1 MNEIF
6 VDNFAGGGGAST
18 GIEMAIGRDVD
29 IAINHDPAAIAMHR
43 ANHPG
48 TKHYCES
55 VWDIDPAEACAGHP
69 VALAWFSPDCTHFS
83 KAKGGKPK
91 SKHIR
96 GLAWIAVKW
105 AQTVKP
111 RVIIL
116 ENVEEFQ
123 DWGPLRKDGH
133 PDKRCI
139 GKTFR
144 RFLHALGRYGY
155 RVEHRELRACDYGA
169 PTTRKRF
176 FLIARC
182 DGKPIV
188 WPESTHG
195 DPDSLMVRSGLEQP
209 YRTAAEIIDWSIPC
223 PSIFGRKKPL
233 CENTMRRIAKGL
245 KKFVFDNPA
254 PFIVLVNH
262 KGEGFRGQKINK
274 PLQTITSKHGF
285 GVVVAELTPFIMVN
299 EFKNKGSDIK
309 EPLHTILTGNHHY
322 VVAPTIITYHGEKT
336 PDEVRGQ
343 SVSRPID
350 VIDTSNRYG
359 LVTAFISKYFAG
371 GYAGAGS
378 KIENPLPTVTA
389 VDHNALVMPYMMH
402 YYGESIGSAVTD
414 PVGTITAQGQHIAE
428 VEAFLIKYY
437 GSDVGQNI
445 TDPLHTITS
454 KDRFGLVMIQGLP
467 YQIIDIG
474 MRMLSPRELFD
485 AQGFPHDYIIDRDAD
500 GNKYPKFAQVARCGN
515 AVPPPFAE
523 ALTRANLPE
532 YCPDRIRKVG

>member
-195 DPDSLMVRSGLEQP
+195 DPDSWLVRSGLELP

-262 KGEGFRGQKINK
+262 KGEGFRGQEINK
-274 PLQTITSKHGF
+274 PLQTITAKHGF
-285 GVVVAELTPFIMVN
+285 GVVIPELSPFIMVN

-309 EPLHTILTGNHHY
+309 APLHTILTGNHHY
-322 VVAPTIITYHGEKT
+322 LVTPTIITYHGEKT

-343 SVSRPID
+343 SVNRPID

-378 KIENPLPTVTA
+378 KIENPLPTVTV
-389 VDHNALVMPYMMH
+389 VDHNALVVPYMMH
-402 YYGESIGSAVTD
+402 YYGASIGSAVTD

-532 YCPDRIRKVG
+532 YCPERIRKVG

>member
-55 VWDIDPAEACAGHP
+55 VWDVDPVDACSGHP
-69 VALAWFSPDCTHFS
+69 VALAWFSPDCKHFS

-91 SKHIR
+91 SKEIR

-105 AQTVKP
+105 AKTVKP
-111 RVIIL
+111 RVIML
-116 ENVEEFQ
+116 ENVEEFK

-133 PDKRCI
+133 PDRRSI
-139 GKTFR
+139 GKTFK
-144 RFLHALGRYGY
+144 RFIHALQRYGY

-182 DGKPIV
+182 DDKPIV
-188 WPESTHG
+188 WPEPTHG
-195 DPDSLMVRSGLEQP
+195 NPDSLMVRSGLERP

-245 KKFVFDNPA
+245 KKFVLDNPD
-254 PFIVLVNH
+254 PF
-262 KGEGFRGQKINK
+262 
-274 PLQTITSKHGF
+274 
-285 GVVVAELTPFIMVN
+285 VVKKEVSESTPFIMVN

-322 VVAPTIITYHGEKT
+322 LVTPAIITYHGEKT

-343 SVSRPID
+343 SVNRPID

-371 GYAGAGS
+371 GYDGAGS
-378 KIENPLPTVTA
+378 NIKTPLPTVTA
-389 VDHNALVMPYMMH
+389 VDHNALVVPYMMH
-402 YYGESIGSAVTD
+402 YYG
-414 PVGTITAQGQHIAE
+414 
-428 VEAFLIKYY
+428 K
-437 GSDVGQNI
+437 
-445 TDPLHTITS
+445 S
-454 KDRFGLVMIQGLP
+454 KAG
-467 YQIIDIG
+467 
-474 MRMLSPRELFD
+474 
-485 AQGFPHDYIIDRDAD
+485 
-500 GNKYPKFAQVARCGN
+500 
-515 AVPPPFAE
+515 
-523 ALTRANLPE
+523 
-532 YCPDRIRKVG
+532 